1 MGVLKGEQR
10 ENEKLRLN
18 INTQAVKILVIF
30 DRLRLFD
37 KKGDK

>member
-10 ENEKLRLN
+10 ENEELRLN